1 MKRFLWLAF
10 FLFCSGSILADTFR
24 FFDRITVD
32 NGLSSNNVFAIWQD
46 KKGYIWVGTANG
58 LQRFDGRYFV
68 DVTIAKPG
76 PLPAQPVRQIIEDH
90 EGRIWLKYGDQ
101 FGIFNPID
109 RSFRAVPLEKKEDR
123 FRGEKLWIDSRGEIY
138 LLLTKHKLLYYNE
151 EQKLFSQKKSPVQ
164 LPENFIPSD
173 LYEDPQTGFIW
184 ISGNSGMLVYDRL
197 TQTTYH
203 SDFNP
208 LDLPHLSPEFSGVTH
223 YVIDSDRNHRMVYWD
238 PDQKFSS
245 YSEAEGRFTEE
256 ASSLVNNSIA
266 YREIQG
272 FFQTRAGELWYYGA
286 NSLYL
291 FNPATKTFE
300 DQKKRLK
307 YSQINQIYEDRE
319 GTLWLASDEGIYRS
333 TDHAPRIVTR
343 DYKGQNHVFLDIKE
357 IHVGESTQYWLTSW
371 GQGILR
377 LDTALNALPPS
388 DLYSSYLD
396 DIETLQTWVLLQERQ
411 SGLVWVGAQKGG
423 LHIIDPQ
430 TLTTKVHHFPVFRQ
444 STVRSISQDNQGN
457 VWFTTQRGDLIKY
470 DAGQP
475 IINDSFKL
483 IKSFNGYAFTHLVDQ
498 HNRVW
503 VGTSDKGV
511 YCLNAESG
519 QVIKHLT
526 DSLLSSNRQE
536 KMVQLNDS
544 IYFFGHDLLNA
555 YNDRSGENRI
565 LSYSEG
571 MISNGILN
579 MKADADGYLWIYTPR
594 GLCRYNYLKN
604 TFTQY
609 PPREGFERLEA
620 DGNGGTLTSKGNII
634 FLGYE
639 SITVFDPNHFNNSI
653 KPDRPVLTGMSLFN
667 HYFFADSL
675 NTDEKRTFKY
685 NQNALTFYFSTLN
698 FAHQEK
704 LQYYHKLSRVDY
716 DWQPSASNMAVYS
729 LLPPGDYVFEFRS
742 ENEEGLSS
750 PIGSFVFT
758 ITPPF
763 YETWWFRIL
772 IGVLVLGTL
781 VLIYRLHINRL
792 LAVVKLRNRV
802 ARDLHDDMGST
813 LSTINILSVMAKTKL
828 VTDPVKSSE
837 YISKISDNSHRMM
850 EAMDDI
856 VWSIKPQNDTM
867 EKIIARM
874 REFSTSVLEAKNI
887 EFRFEVEE
895 AIYKIKLPM
904 EDRRDFFLIFKE
916 AVNNLAK
923 YSKSATASIAFKVD
937 KGFLSLYIEDNGIG
951 FDKLESDN
959 GNGLGNMQKRAEQ
972 MGARLNIQSKNGTGT
987 KVQLDIP
994 LR

>member
-1 MKRFLWLAF
+1 MKRFLWLIL
-10 FLFCSGSILADTFR
+10 FLLCSGSILADTFR

-32 NGLSSNNVFAIWQD
+32 NGLSSNHVFAVWQD
-46 KKGYIWVGTANG
+46 KKGYIWLGTANG

-68 DVTIAKPG
+68 DVTITKPRA
-76 PLPAQPVRQIIEDH
+76 LPAQPVRQIIEDH
-90 EGRIWLKYGDQ
+90 EGRMWLKYGDQ
-101 FGIFNPID
+101 FGIFNPLD
-109 RSFRAVPLEKKEDR
+109 RSFQAVPLEKKADR
-123 FRGEKLWIDSRGEIY
+123 FRGEKLWIDSQGEIY
-138 LLLTKHKLLYYNE
+138 LLLTKHKLLYFD
-151 EQKLFSQKKSPVQ
+151 KGKKTFSQSNSPIQ

-173 LYEDPQTGFIW
+173 LFEDPQTGFIW
-184 ISGNSGMLVYDRL
+184 VSGNSGMLVYDRR

-208 LDLPHLSPEFSGVTH
+208 LNLPHLSQSFSGVTH
-223 YVIDSDRNHRMVYWD
+223 YLIDNARNHRMVYWD

-245 YSEAEGRFTEE
+245 YSEAEKRFTEE
-256 ASSLVNNSIA
+256 ASSLLNNSRE

-272 FFQTRAGELWYYGA
+272 FLQTRAGELWYYGA
-286 NSLYL
+286 NSLYV
-291 FNPATKTFE
+291 FNPVTKVFE
-300 DQKKRLK
+300 DQKHKLK

-333 TDHAPRIVTR
+333 TDNAPWIVSRAFTG
-343 DYKGQNHVFLDIKE
+343 KNHVLLDIKE
-357 IHVGESTQYWLTSW
+357 IQTGASTQYWLTSW

-377 LDTALNALPPS
+377 LDTAFNALPTS
-388 DLYSSYLD
+388 NLYRGYQD
-396 DIETLQTWVLLQERQ
+396 EVETLQTWVLLQERH

-423 LHIIDPQ
+423 LHIIDPA
-430 TLTTKVHHFPVFRQ
+430 TLKATVHYFPVFRQ
-444 STVRSISQDNQGN
+444 STIRSISQDQQGN

-470 DAGQP
+470 EGGKP
-475 IINDSFKL
+475 IINASFKVV
-483 IKSFNGYAFTHLVDQ
+483 KSFNGYAFTHLVD
-498 HNRVW
+498 HRNRVW

-511 YCLNAESG
+511 FCMDAESG
-519 QVIKHLT
+519 EVIKQLT
-526 DSLLSSNRQE
+526 DSILSSNRQE

-565 LSYSEG
+565 LSYSDG

-579 MKADADGYLWIYTPR
+579 MQADADGYLWIYTPR

-609 PPREGFERLEA
+609 PPREGFKLLEV
-620 DGNGGTLTSKGNII
+620 DGNGGTTTSKGNII
-634 FLGYE
+634 FIGYE
-639 SITVFDPNHFNNSI
+639 SLTAFDPNHFNNSI

-675 NTDEKRTFKY
+675 NTDEKRTFPHD
-685 NQNALTFYFSTLN
+685 QNALTFYFSTLN
-698 FAHQEK
+698 YAHQEK
-704 LQYYHKLSRVDY
+704 LKYYHKLSHVDH
-716 DWQPSASNMAVYS
+716 DWRLSASNMAVYS

-750 PIGSFVFT
+750 PIGSFAFT
-758 ITPPF
+758 ITPPL
-763 YETWWFRIL
+763 YATWWFRML
-772 IGVLVLGTL
+772 LGVLVVGTL
-781 VLIYRLHINRL
+781 ALIYRLHINRI

-813 LSTINILSVMAKTKL
+813 LSTINILSTMAKTKL

-856 VWSIKPQNDTM
+856 VWSIKPQNDNM

-887 EFRFEVEE
+887 DFRFEVDE
-895 AIYKIKLPM
+895 AIYRIKLPM

-923 YSKSATASIAFKVD
+923 YSKSPTASLAFKVD
-937 KGFLSLYIEDNGIG
+937 KGILSLYIEDKGVG
-951 FDKLESDN
+951 FDMVESDN
-959 GNGLGNMQKRAEQ
+959 GNGLGNMRKRAEQ
-972 MGARLNIQSKNGTGT
+972 MGARLKIHSEKGAGTQM
-987 KVQLDIP
+987 QLDIP
-994 LR
+994 LH